1 MRFSMAAREFS
12 VWRFSFRLVFSLT
25 LLYFILDRVNL
36 ASVVEKFDNFALW
49 ALFSALLCQ
58 FASNVAASIRWR
70 TVMNFAHGSRQS
82 HGFYLRSLFRAC
94 FINQCLP
101 TIIGGDTLRV
111 VELAKRNVPYREAL
125 GGVAIDRVSGFAGLM
140 LLNLIML
147 PIAGNIFPPAMFWT
161 VALTSAGSIVGVGI
175 GIGIPLDRW
184 LGGSQRVAGLLEMAA
199 FARRVLFSF
208 RGLVLQAALSLS
220 VHILSIL
227 SIFILARNLGVQLPL
242 SNFLL
247 ILPTVFLLATIPLS
261 ISGWGIRESSMV
273 SLFAMAG
280 ADQSAILA
288 TSVCFGIIS
297 LVSTL
302 PGLWFLIQGQHR
314 ADKLE

>member
-1 MRFSMAAREFS
+1 MKFSMAARGS
-12 VWRFSFRLVFSLT
+12 AVWRFSFRLAFSLA

-36 ASVVEKFDNFALW
+36 ASVTEKLGSFAPW
-49 ALFSALLCQ
+49 ALFSSLLCQ
-58 FASNVAASIRWR
+58 FASNVTGSIRWR
-70 TVMNFAHGSRQS
+70 TVMNSAHGARQS
-82 HGFYLRSLFRAC
+82 HGFYLRSLFRAS

-111 VELAKRNVPYREAL
+111 VDLAKRSVPYREAL

-161 VALTSAGSIVGVGI
+161 VTLTSAAAIVVVGI
-175 GIGIPLDRW
+175 GLGMPLDRW
-184 LGGSQRVAGLLEMAA
+184 LGGSRRLAGLLEMIV
-199 FARRVLFSF
+199 FARRVFFSF
-208 RGLVLQAALSLS
+208 RGLTLQAALSLS

-227 SIFILARNLGVQLPL
+227 SIFILARNLGIQLPL

-273 SLFAMAG
+273 SLFAIAG
-280 ADQSAILA
+280 ADQSTILA
-288 TSVCFGIIS
+288 TSVCFGILS
-297 LVSTL
+297 LASTL
-302 PGLWFLIQGQHR
+302 PGLWFLIRGQHR
-314 ADKLE
+314 AAKLG